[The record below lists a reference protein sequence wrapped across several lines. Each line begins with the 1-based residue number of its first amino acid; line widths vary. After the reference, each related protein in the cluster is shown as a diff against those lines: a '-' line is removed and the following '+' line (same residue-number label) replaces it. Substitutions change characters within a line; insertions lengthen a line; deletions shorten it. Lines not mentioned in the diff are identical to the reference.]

1 MADIEALFQKTFQE
15 PMKWAFLDEKVGMQY
30 ADERSTRNQLA
41 FFSVLA
47 VGITCLGLLGMI
59 SNKVIEKT
67 KEIGIRKVLGA
78 RMDQIAALL
87 LNTTVRQVVAANL
100 IGIPLAYYLV
110 QQYLTKFSERLEMSW
125 WHYTIPALLLL
136 IIMFATI
143 TSVLY
148 KTAKSNPVEALKYE

>member
-1 MADIEALFQKTFQE
+1 
-15 PMKWAFLDEKVGMQY
+15 
-30 ADERSTRNQLA
+30 
-41 FFSVLA
+41 
-47 VGITCLGLLGMI
+47 MI

-87 LNTTVRQVVAANL
+87 LNTTVRQVVIANL
-100 IGIPLAYYLV
+100 VGIPLAYYLV

-125 WHYTIPALLLL
+125 WHYTVPALLLL
-136 IIMFATI
+136 TIMFATI

-148 KTAKSNPVEALKYE
+148 KTAKSNPVDALKYE

>member
-1 MADIEALFQKTFQE
+1 MTFRIDLERTDDLLKNIDALFQRTYQE
-15 PMKWAFLDEKVGMQY
+15 PMKWAFVDEKLGMHY

-78 RMDQIAALL
+78 RDGSNRSVAFEYNSETGGYCEFGRHTIGLL
-87 LNTTVRQVVAANL
+87 PGA
-100 IGIPLAYYLV
+100 
-110 QQYLTKFSERLEMSW
+110 
-125 WHYTIPALLLL
+125 TIPDEILR
-136 IIMFATI
+136 
-143 TSVLY
+143 
-148 KTAKSNPVEALKYE
+148 TA